1 MPRSR
6 HHRKRRA
13 GTKKRGRR
21 GGFTS
26 AVSPRLSQIQSPMSK
41 SMSASPAR
49 TSMQVSR
56 PVSPPMKLAS
66 NRPALSPSN
75 RPASNRPLMPSN
87 KSFKNTLQGHMDTA
101 KNAVQKGITGALSGL
116 SNLMGGRKSRRR
128 RTHKRRS
135 RVRKVR
141 KHKTYKKR
149 KHKHRRH

>member
-21 GGFTS
+21 GGLAYS
-26 AVSPRLSQIQSPMSK
+26 SRASPSLSEVQLSK
-41 SMSASPAR
+41 SM
-49 TSMQVSR
+49 R
-56 PVSPPMKLAS
+56 PVSPPMRPVSPPPMKSVSRPPMKPVSPLPQRKVSPPSAS
-66 NRPALSPSN
+66 
-75 RPASNRPLMPSN
+75 
-87 KSFKNTLQGHMDTA
+87 SFKKAMGVHAT
-101 KNAVQKGITGALSGL
+101 NAGNALTGIFSGL
-116 SNLMGGRKSRRR
+116 VEKAKSAVSSSSGGRKSRRR

-149 KHKHRRH
+149 KHKRRRH